1 MAIWQPPE
9 EAAPPP
15 ATPSIER
22 EYIVTLEPGVDY
34 VQFNQEMIASTG
46 AGNIPQ
52 RSVDVAYAKP
62 ASKRITHYALT
73 DEEAE
78 ALRNDTRVTDVEL
91 PWQEQEGI
99 EIGHFGI
106 QTGNFNKSASES
118 GQYYDWGKIRH
129 SIVENVYGIGTT
141 TDAVWPYS
149 LDGTGVDIV
158 IQDSGLQAD
167 HPEFRDR
174 DGNSRFVPVDWGQYG
189 VSGFNQADHDRD
201 FDGHGTH
208 CGGTA
213 AGLNFGWAKNARIHS
228 VKVSGLEGT
237 GDSGGISTND
247 CFDCIKLWHRAK
259 PIDPVTGFKRPTIV
273 NMSWGYGGGWTN
285 TPTDVLYRGVTYN
298 SGNDPAFNTG
308 STHIW
313 DTYGIVPTG
322 RINARL
328 SYIDAEIEE
337 LLDEGIHVCIAAG
350 NNYHYIDTS
359 DGQDFNNIV
368 FWSTGSR
375 YYMRGS
381 SPHSTS
387 GRAFIVGN
395 VESSPLDASTERK
408 RGSSECGPGVTVWA
422 AGSDIISCTSTTNK
436 FADAPYFGN
445 DIGEGYR
452 QCNISG
458 TSMASPQ
465 VCGIGAL
472 YLQAH
477 PDWTPEQL
485 QDRIIKD
492 SLKGV
497 MNDTGA
503 TSYRDTDNIMG
514 GNNRL
519 LFNRY
524 NNSTPYSISG
534 LSTTTDLKK
543 R

>member
-1 MAIWQPPE
+1 M
-9 EAAPPP
+9 
-15 ATPSIER
+15 TER
-22 EYIVTLEPGVDY
+22 TYIVTLNKDVDY
-34 VQFNQEMIASTG
+34 EQFNQEMITSTG

-52 RSVDVAYAKP
+52 RSVDVTKAKP

-73 DEEAE
+73 DAE
-78 ALRNDTRVTDVEL
+78 AKELRNDSRVTDVEI
-91 PWQEQEGI
+91 PWEDDDTI
-99 EIGHFGI
+99 EIGHFAS
-106 QTGNFNKSASES
+106 QTGNFNKSASAN

-129 SIVENVYGIGTT
+129 SIVENVYGAGST
-141 TDAVWPYS
+141 TDAEWPYS

-167 HPEFRDR
+167 HPEFNDR

-189 VSGFNQADHDRD
+189 VNFFNQADHDRD

-208 CGGTA
+208 VGGTA
-213 AGLNFGWAKNARIHS
+213 AGLNFGWAKNARVHA

-259 PIDPVTGFKRPTIV
+259 PVDPTTGVKRPTIV
-273 NMSWGYGGGWTN
+273 NMSWGYGTSWDN
-285 TPTDVLYRGVTYN
+285 NATDIVYRGTTY
-298 SGNDPAFNTG
+298 SEDNDPNFQTG
-308 STHIW
+308 GAAYRFG
-313 DTYGIVPTG
+313 TYGVVPTR
-322 RINARL
+322 RINVRL
-328 SYIDAEIEE
+328 SYIDAEVEE

-350 NNYHYIDTS
+350 NNYHYIDAS

-368 FWSTGSR
+368 FYSTGNR

-395 VESSPLDASTERK
+395 VESDPLDGVIEPK
-408 RGSSECGPGVTVWA
+408 RNSSECGPGVTIWA
-422 AGSDIISCTSTTNK
+422 AGSDIISCTSNTNK
-436 FADAPYFGN
+436 FSDAPYFGN
-445 DIGEGYR
+445 QIGEGFR

-465 VCGIGAL
+465 VCGVGAL

-492 SLKGV
+492 SIKDV
-497 MNDTGA
+497 MNDTGS
-503 TSYRDTDNIMG
+503 TSYTDSDNITG

-524 NNSTPYSISG
+524 NNSTPYSVSG
-534 LSTTTDLKK
+534 PLATTSSLNK

>member
-1 MAIWQPPE
+1 M
-9 EAAPPP
+9 
-15 ATPSIER
+15 ER
-22 EYIVTLEPGVDY
+22 EYIVTLNKGVDY
-34 VQFNQEMIASTG
+34 EQFNQEMISSAG
-46 AGNIPQ
+46 AGDIPQ
-52 RSVDVAYAKP
+52 RSVDVTYAKP
-62 ASKRITHYALT
+62 ASQRITHYALT

-78 ALRNDTRVTDVEL
+78 ALRNDSRVTDVEL
-91 PWQEQEGI
+91 PPKEQGL
-99 EIGHFGI
+99 EIGLHAV
-106 QTGNFNKSASES
+106 QRGNFNKSASES
-118 GQYYDWGKIRH
+118 GEYYDWGKIRH
-129 SIVENVYGIGTT
+129 SIVENAYGTGNT

-189 VSGFNQADHDRD
+189 VSFFDQAAHDRD

-228 VKVSGLEGT
+228 VKVSGLEGA

-259 PIDPVTGFKRPTIV
+259 PVDPVTGVKRPTIV
-273 NMSWGYGGGWTN
+273 NMSWGYSGGWPN
-285 TPTDVLYRGVTYN
+285 SPTDIIYRGTTYN
-298 SGNDPAFNTG
+298 STNDPNFNSG
-308 STHIW
+308 STYIW
-313 DTYGIVPTG
+313 DTYGVVPTG

-328 SYIDAEIEE
+328 SFIDAEVEE

-350 NNYHYIDTS
+350 NNYHYIDEPL
-359 DGQDFNNIV
+359 GQDFNNLVI
-368 FWSTGSR
+368 WTTGSR
-375 YYMRGS
+375 RYHQGS

-395 VESSPLDASTERK
+395 VESSPLDANTERK

-445 DIGEGYR
+445 AIGEGYR

-492 SLKGV
+492 SIKNV

-503 TSYRDTDNIMG
+503 TNYRDTDNIMG

-519 LFNRY
+519 LYNRY
-524 NNSTPYSISG
+524 NAAQPYSISG
-534 LSTTTDLKK
+534 PITTTAGLNK